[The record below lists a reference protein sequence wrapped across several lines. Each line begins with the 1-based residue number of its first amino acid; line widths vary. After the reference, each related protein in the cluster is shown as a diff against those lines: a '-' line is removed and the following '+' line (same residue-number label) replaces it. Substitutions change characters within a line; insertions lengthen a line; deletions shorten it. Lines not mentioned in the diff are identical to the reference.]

1 MRRHTA
7 NARLQEAAASALS
20 SAASWPAMQAAATN
34 NGATEEI
41 VSAMRRFP
49 TDPECRNPVH
59 FGICRQAWIENGQKQ
74 GRGLKALFNRCLLLW
89 WLDGALRV
97 AAVGYGDATVAEPAA
112 RTRSLLSLHHLTSK
126 RQMPSDITDL
136 SSTAGTRLAVSESK
150 LCALAGDTQ
159 LLVDSYGSA
168 DCNASAAPA
177 AAKAVRMQPN
187 IREGHITIDLE
198 RSEQEIHVLEDAI
211 HYKSNLDIDWDGRLV
226 QMGEARD
233 QITVSFGTG
242 EVMGV
247 FLEDLLCLG
256 HGHSHLGGS
265 GVGTGPVGDSGEGQG
280 NCLRMRFIAATDMS
294 PDPFADFVFDGVLG
308 LGLES
313 LSQSPAFNF
322 LHVASALTAERGSGF
337 SKTFGIFLASHDGE
351 TSQITLGGWAE
362 EHVSGEVTWS
372 PVLQP
377 ELGRWLLEIKGL
389 WVDGQEMP
397 FCKEGCKA
405 VVDSGTSVL
414 SVPSP
419 LFSDLYQKLSAPAR
433 DGSCSEGPQLQMEL
447 DGSNLNLSVGDF
459 SRLDKE
465 SPSAQDAQATC
476 RPMLM
481 VMDLPEPLGPK
492 LFVLGEPILKMFYTI
507 YDAEAF
513 SGDLMRHC
521 TWQVLTLDGHEASE
535 QSRALS
541 FDQGLAANHPLNQS
555 ALLGCRSIEVIV
567 SAMDAFV
574 HHARLQTM
582 ACGALGNLA
591 ANSPNNQDH
600 GATSDPS
607 IYLSADFAPE
617 KLGGPQVSNEDQPV
631 QKMSSRQRRHMRW
644 KNAEVNSNFMSKSQI
659 GKIMSEASWS
669 ERMVRSKCFEW
680 FSGSLILLN
689 CIFIGWHT
697 QMMASRAIENTI
709 QNMDPHVK
717 LGSER
722 AHDCVSTSGRPNLC

>member
-1 MRRHTA
+1 MLQRDLGPAVCSAGCSIFLPGSRR
-7 NARLQEAAASALS
+7 
-20 SAASWPAMQAAATN
+20 
-34 NGATEEI
+34 
-41 VSAMRRFP
+41 
-49 TDPECRNPVH
+49 CRNPGH

-74 GRGLKALFNRCLLLW
+74 GRGLKALFNRCLLVW
-89 WLDGALRV
+89 WLANGALKA

-136 SSTAGTRLAVSESK
+136 SSAAENRLAVSESK

-159 LLVDSYGSA
+159 LLDSYGSA

-198 RSEQEIHVLEDAI
+198 RSEQEIHVVEDAI
-211 HYKSNLDIDWDGRLV
+211 HYKSAYYGTIMVGTPPKPFTVVFDTGSGHLILPSSYCHSSTCKAHRRYRRSSSATARDIDWDGRLV
-226 QMGEARD
+226 RMGEARD

-256 HGHSHLGGS
+256 HGHGHLGGS
-265 GVGTGPVGDSGEGQG
+265 GVGTGHAGELGEGQG

-389 WVDGQEMP
+389 WVDGQEVP

-433 DGSCSEGPQLQMEL
+433 DGSCFEGPQLQMEL
-447 DGSNLNLSVGDF
+447 DGSNLNLSVGEF

-465 SPSAQDAQATC
+465 SPSAQATC

-507 YDAEAF
+507 YDAEARRVGF
-513 SGDLMRHC
+513 GRARHA
-521 TWQVLTLDGHEASE
+521 QSPPQMPKGPSRGEAKPAPLERRGTSLVRPTGRR
-535 QSRALS
+535 SR
-541 FDQGLAANHPLNQS
+541 
-555 ALLGCRSIEVIV
+555 
-567 SAMDAFV
+567 
-574 HHARLQTM
+574 
-582 ACGALGNLA
+582 
-591 ANSPNNQDH
+591 
-600 GATSDPS
+600 
-607 IYLSADFAPE
+607 
-617 KLGGPQVSNEDQPV
+617 
-631 QKMSSRQRRHMRW
+631 
-644 KNAEVNSNFMSKSQI
+644 
-659 GKIMSEASWS
+659 
-669 ERMVRSKCFEW
+669 
-680 FSGSLILLN
+680 SL
-689 CIFIGWHT
+689 
-697 QMMASRAIENTI
+697 
-709 QNMDPHVK
+709 
-717 LGSER
+717 
-722 AHDCVSTSGRPNLC
+722 